1 MNKERIVVEYADT
14 LEELQVSGMKWNH
27 DHARIYYFGKT
38 KNVPEHLQEFI
49 TENKNEFSQLHLLPW
64 VLLAEE
70 DKPNSIA
77 SINFKD
83 VITQLH
89 KEAELIEKEAILL
102 YNNKDLHKM
111 HIKIDLARSL
121 RMVANYLDG
130 VVSF

>member
-1 MNKERIVVEYADT
+1 MNKERIVIEYADT
-14 LEELQVSGMKWNH
+14 LEELQVKGLKWNH
-27 DHARIYYFGKT
+27 DHAQIYYFGKT
-38 KNVPEHLQEFI
+38 ENVPEHLQEFI
-49 TENKNEFSQLHLLPW
+49 TENKNEY